1 MNTIKIK
8 YPTKRKSKI
17 YEIKIDNLLFIL
29 SNFEN
34 KKVEFESVCQIKKLM
49 KKYKL
54 HDKMFLENLAKF
66 E

>member
-8 YPTKRKSKI
+8 YPTKRKPNI

-34 KKVEFESVCQIKKLM
+34 KRLEFENLCQIKKLM

-54 HDKMFLENLAKF
+54 YNKFFLENLAKLK
-66 E
+66 

>member
-8 YPTKRKSKI
+8 YPTKRKPNI

-34 KKVEFESVCQIKKLM
+34 KRLEFENIYQIKKLM

-54 HDKMFLENLAKF
+54 YNKFFLENLAKLK
-66 E
+66 